1 MLKALMV
8 FYFSLPEELHDDL
21 LYYLFSLDKRTPIMC
36 SSTFSKPVEGS
47 VPRDSAAKQKKPE
60 KPGKAAKNRT
70 RSSVAEEHD
79 RVSR

>member
-1 MLKALMV
+1 MICSIIYFLLINGRRSCALRRLASP
-8 FYFSLPEELHDDL
+8 Y
-21 LYYLFSLDKRTPIMC
+21 
-36 SSTFSKPVEGS
+36 VEGS